1 MKVLI
6 TTLAITAL
14 IGLIAAGTL
23 PAADFDG
30 DSQDDIAIFRP
41 SSGLWAVR
49 DITRVYFGGSS
60 DDPAAGDYN
69 GDGIADIGIFRGSS
83 GLWAIRDVTRVYF
96 GGSADE
102 PVTGGAGG
110 QRLYDYVVKVN
121 DGADLVA
128 ALESTT
134 YTSVFIPD
142 GTYSVSEVINVPAN
156 IKHIVGESNSTIIQF
171 AAEGDYLSIEGPN
184 CHLEELRFTG
194 GGSTSLFRGAV
205 YIDNSYTT
213 IENCRSVDSLNHG
226 FEYSSNADYVSF
238 INCAVRNAADNG
250 FEGSKLVLTSR
261 LTNCSAYNCSSIG
274 FTSCRNLSSCVVDG
288 NNTTVTGFWGCLVLS
303 ACQAYNARFDG
314 FGVCSYLSACV
325 VNGKTHTDYG
335 FYTCHNL
342 SSCHVEN
349 LSGTGSAYN
358 LCTHYSLAE
367 TGSCDSI

>member
-194 GGSTSLFRGAV
+194 GGSTSPSRGAI
-205 YIDNSYTT
+205 YIDNSYAT
-213 IENCRSVDSLNHG
+213 IENCRSVASLSYG
-226 FEYSSNADYVSF
+226 FQYSINAKNISF
-238 INCAVRNAADNG
+238 INCLTRNAASTG
-250 FEGSKLVLTSR
+250 FFGDTLVLTSR
-261 LTNCSAYNCSSIG
+261 LTNCSAYNCSSYG
-274 FTSCRNLSSCVVDG
+274 FNSCRNLSSCVVNG
-288 NNTTVTGFWGCLVLS
+288 NNNTTGGFLNCFTLS
-303 ACQAYNARFDG
+303 ACQAYYTTSSGYSSCR
-314 FGVCSYLSACV
+314 YLSACV
-325 VNGKTHTDYG
+325 VYGESITDYG
-335 FYTCHNL
+335 FKGCHNL
-342 SSCHVEN
+342 SSCHAED
-349 LSGTGSAYN
+349 LSGTEAPYVD
-358 LCTHYSLAE
+358 CTHYSLAA
-367 TGSCDSI
+367 TGSCD